1 MRDKR
6 AGYFQPR
13 MTAVDL
19 FSGCGGISCGLERA
33 GFRTLAGVDVERDCL
48 QTFRANFPHAL
59 ALERDL
65 SQAEPE
71 ALMEEIGVSR
81 SGLDLLAGG
90 PPCQGFSK
98 NVPRRSRYLED
109 PNNRLVASFLRFAEA
124 MMPRFILMEN
134 VAEMKAGFEGAYTG
148 LLLEVLG
155 AKRLGYAV
163 THGVVN
169 APDFGVPQRRRRTF
183 FLASRDGER
192 IDFPAATHGKGGG
205 LGLFALPGHVTV
217 WDAISDL
224 PPLEHGEGVDPCDYA
239 AAAGSL
245 FQGWARRGSERVHNH
260 IARHLQPTQYQRL
273 VSLEPGQGIKDLPDA
288 LRPKSGYSGAYGRLT
303 KTMIAPTITR
313 WVFHPGSGRFGHPV
327 HPRVITIREAAR
339 LQAFPD
345 TFRLIGTYIQQSH
358 QVGNAVPP
366 LLAELVG
373 CSITGCSGADNAP
386 YSEASHSAS
395 VSRLTS
401 SPSAGAGNSML

>member
-1 MRDKR
+1 MKENRGDDI
-6 AGYFQPR
+6 QPG
-13 MTAVDL
+13 MTAIDL

-33 GFRTLAGVDVERDCL
+33 GFRTLAGVDVERDYL
-48 QTFRANFPHAL
+48 QTFRANFPHAQ
-59 ALERDL
+59 ALEHDL
-65 SQAEPE
+65 SRAEP
-71 ALMEEIGVSR
+71 ATIMEEIGVSR
-81 SGLDLLAGG
+81 GDLGLLAGG

-109 PNNRLVASFLRFAEA
+109 PKNQLVASFLRFAEA
-124 MMPRFILMEN
+124 LRPRFILMEN
-134 VAEMKAGFEGAYTG
+134 VAEMQAGFEGAYTS
-148 LLLEVLG
+148 LLLESLG
-155 AKRLGYAV
+155 AKHLGYAV

-192 IDFPAATHGKGGG
+192 INFPAETHSKGGG
-205 LGLFALPGHVTV
+205 LGLFPLPGHVTV
-217 WDAISDL
+217 WDAIGDL

-239 AAAGSL
+239 ASVENQ
-245 FQGWARRGSERVHNH
+245 FQGWARGGSEKVHNH
-260 IARHLQPTQYQRL
+260 IARRLRPTQHQRL

-345 TFRLIGTYIQQSH
+345 TFRFVGTYIQQSH

-366 LLAELVG
+366 LLAELIG
-373 CSITGCSGADNAP
+373 RSLTGHSTIDDAP
-386 YSEASHSAS
+386 YREASHSAS
-395 VSRLTS
+395 VSRLTI
-401 SPSAGAGNSML
+401 SPSAGAGNSVL

>member
-1 MRDKR
+1 MRNVNENDSRPK
-6 AGYFQPR
+6 

-33 GFRTLAGVDVERDCL
+33 GLQILAGVDIECDYL
-48 QTFRANFPHAL
+48 QTFRANFPDAL
-59 ALERDL
+59 SLERDL
-65 SQAEPE
+65 SQAEPAGFMHE
-71 ALMEEIGVSR
+71 VGIARGSLG
-81 SGLDLLAGG
+81 LLAGG

-109 PNNRLVASFLRFAEA
+109 PRNQLVATFLRFAEA
-124 MMPRFILMEN
+124 LMPRFILLEN
-134 VAEMKAGFEGAYTG
+134 VAEMKAGFEGAYTS
-148 LLLEVLG
+148 LLLEALG
-155 AKRLGYAV
+155 AKHLGYTV

-183 FLASRDGER
+183 FLASRDQEK
-192 IDFPAATHGKGGG
+192 IAFPLPTHHIGGKANS
-205 LGLFALPGHVTV
+205 LNMFSLQGHVTV

-224 PPLEHGEGVDPCDYA
+224 VPLEHGEGVDPCHYA
-239 AAAGSL
+239 TEAQNE
-245 FQGWARRGSERVHNH
+245 FQRWARGKSSHVYNH
-260 IARHLQPTQYQRL
+260 VARQLQPTQHQRF
-273 VSLEPGQGIKDLPDA
+273 VSLEPGQGIKDLPDN

-303 KTMIAPTITR
+303 KSMIAPTITR

-327 HPRVITIREAAR
+327 SPRVITIREAAR

-345 TFRLIGTYIQQSH
+345 TFHFAGTYIQQSH

-366 LLAELVG
+366 LLAEIIGLSIVG
-373 CSITGCSGADNAP
+373 NTS
-386 YSEASHSAS
+386 YSDASHSAS

-401 SPSAGAGNSML
+401 SCGVGAANWTL